1 MQETERWMPS
11 KYVQRG
17 GRLRAT
23 RNRGELGV
31 GSRLVADLVA
41 ERYALYLPR
50 YARGRLADLGC
61 GKVPLYATYRHL
73 VDAVTCIDWP
83 QSAHG
88 GLHVD
93 VEADLGQ
100 PLPLA
105 DSSFD
110 TVVLSDVL
118 EHVPQPELLWHEM
131 ARLLAPG
138 GHALVNV
145 PFMYG
150 LHEVPHDYGRY
161 TEFALRRFA
170 EQAGLEVALLEP
182 VGGSLDVW
190 ADLLAKHLVRLPL
203 LGSMLAIGV
212 QAIVWGFDRTA
223 AGRRIARRSGMRFPL
238 GYFMVATR
246 VAKAR
251 DA

>member
-1 MQETERWMPS
+1 MQNPERWMPS

-23 RNRGELGV
+23 HDRGELGV

-41 ERYALYLPR
+41 ERYAQYLPR
-50 YARGRLADLGC
+50 YTRGRLVDLGC
-61 GKVPLYATYRHL
+61 GKVPLYATYRRL
-73 VDAVTCIDWP
+73 VDTVTCIDWP

-88 GLHVD
+88 GLHAD
-93 VEADLGQ
+93 IEADLGQ

-105 DSSFD
+105 DASFD

-170 EQAGLEVALLEP
+170 AQAGLQVTLLEP

-190 ADLLAKHLVRLPL
+190 ADMLAKHLVRLPL
-203 LGSMLAIGV
+203 LGTMLAVCV
-212 QAIVWGFDRTA
+212 QGTVRGFGGTA
-223 AGRRIARRSGMRFPL
+223 AGRRLARRSGQRFPL

-246 VAKAR
+246 IAKAR